1 MIKRIQHI
9 VSLLVLGCLFQSS
22 FSQSVYVKASID
34 RDKILIGEPIH
45 LRLEVSLPIG
55 TGSKWFSLD
64 SIPHFEFI
72 DKTKIDTVSTRIEN
86 TYNQVVTIT
95 SFDSGR
101 WVIPA
106 ISLDLNGRSYLTD
119 SLPVS
124 VAFSNFDASQD
135 YHDIKDILTVENPSL
150 NYINWVITA
159 ITLLSLLALIYFLRK
174 RTQKVAAPVVKPAPM
189 LSPLDEAI
197 RSLQELKNRQLPE
210 NGQTKTYYTGLNDIL
225 RLFITRKLSL
235 TTMQKTSE
243 ELILQVRD
251 LSLPND
257 AFIAMAQTLR
267 MSDAVKFAKYIP
279 GKDDNEESFKNI
291 RTSIELLN
299 NLKT

>member
-9 VSLLVLGCLFQSS
+9 VCLSALSCLFQFS

-45 LRLEVSLPIG
+45 LKLEVSLPTG
-55 TGSKWFSLD
+55 TDSKWFSLD
-64 SIPHFEFI
+64 SIPHFDFI
-72 DKTKIDTVSTRIEN
+72 DKAKIDTVNTSISN

-119 SLPVS
+119 SFPVS

-150 NYINWVITA
+150 NYINWILAA

-174 RTQKVAAPVVKPAPM
+174 RTHKVTAPVAKTESR
-189 LSPLDEAI
+189 LSPFEEAI
-197 RSLQELKNRQLPE
+197 RSLQELKSRQLPE
-210 NGQTKTYYTGLNDIL
+210 NGQAKTYYTGLNDIL
-225 RLFITRKLSL
+225 RLFITRKLLL

-251 LSLPND
+251 LGLPKD
-257 AFIAMAQTLR
+257 DFIAMVQTLR
-267 MSDAVKFAKYIP
+267 LSDAVKFAKYIP
-279 GKDDNEESFKNI
+279 GRDDDEESFRNI
-291 RTSIELLN
+291 RTSVELLN